1 MLIKIQLLINM
12 KKYIFR
18 VITTVAVLISYGAL
32 SQSEYYV
39 SESLGSDSNAGTESA
54 PFQSINKGISMLNP
68 GDTVYVMEGV
78 YTNNNFGTVDPSTNT
93 NMSNPHVV
101 TVNKSG
107 TEDAYITL
115 RNYPGHTPKIK
126 FDGRGGIIISNNMNY
141 IIIEGFE
148 VEGPSQDID
157 YSMAIADREYKILC
171 AEDGDSSTNYNNA
184 YFGGKG
190 IWGGYGAHKHVIIR
204 NNIVHDTP
212 GSAIRFNDSDY
223 ITIEDNIVYNS
234 NWWTSS
240 ASSAIVFAETI
251 SEDGDNGSN
260 IKMIIRGNLVYNNW
274 NRIPFYV
281 TQLPDNSGNT
291 NPNYGT
297 ASYNN
302 ILDGQGIYV
311 TRSDPGY
318 NGTFLFENNICVNN
332 GKNGINFDHSQSAS
346 AIYQNN
352 TLYYNGVHEIIQ
364 DLSVEEGNP
373 AHRGQKV
380 GGIKANN
387 VKNATV
393 VNNIIMTRD
402 NQFSALQLNNVSGT
416 RVAVNNLLV
425 NGNYAWPANE
435 ENNLINLDPMFTMA
449 PNEVLGEID
458 IVTTDFTLLEGSPA
472 IDAGNP
478 SYGPEDDYD
487 DNPRPISTTGISS
500 TTFEDSTGGWS
511 SFGATIEISEDTA
524 LTGEKSLLTKDR
536 TANWHSPRLV
546 LSGMMTVG
554 ETYTFNVWV
563 KLAEGETGNSQITI
577 KNTDTNQ
584 YVNVTDQVQVSD
596 QEWTLV
602 SGDFTYEQENNMFVY
617 VKGPSVV
624 NGVGAEYYI
633 DDFSLVLQGSPPV
646 DFNSLGDIID
656 IGAYEYID
664 ASIDNTPPVITLNG
678 DNPMTIECGSEFT
691 DPGALATDD
700 IDGNISVN
708 SSNDVNVTEVGTY
721 EVIYT
726 ATDSSGN
733 TSSETRTVFV
743 QGVLSEIVFGYDSVV
758 VADWAE
764 YNYFLTTDEHVMGR
778 IHLGGD
784 NYNIE
789 NGFLYPMAIDNCGGT
804 NYEIIVTGDDI
815 DFDTIGYYT
824 QTYTATDSF
833 GNSVSATLTFQ
844 VIDPLSISESN
855 IQNITLFPNP
865 SSENIFIKNL
875 KGDELITMYDLLGR
889 VVEIP
894 FQNTENNS
902 EIVADISSLKRGLYL
917 VVISDV
923 SNNSKRT
930 ISVIKN

>member
-1 MLIKIQLLINM
+1 M

-18 VITTVAVLISYGAL
+18 AITIIAVLISYGVF

-115 RNYPGHTPKIK
+115 RNYPCHTPKIK

-190 IWGGYGAHKHVIIR
+190 IWGGYGAHKHIIIR

-352 TLYYNGVHEIIQ
+352 TLYFNGVHEIIQ

-402 NQFSALQLNNVSGT
+402 NQFSTLQLNNVSGS

-425 NGNYAWPANE
+425 NGSYAWPANE
-435 ENNLINLDPMFTMA
+435 QNNLINLDPMFTMA
-449 PNEVLGEID
+449 PDEVLGEID
-458 IVTTDFTLLEGSPA
+458 IATTDFTLLEGSPA
-472 IDAGNP
+472 IDSGNP

-563 KLAEGETGNSQITI
+563 KLAEGESGNSQITI

-602 SGDFTYEQENNMFVY
+602 SGDFTYEQQNNMFVY

-633 DDFSLVLQGSPPV
+633 DDFSLVVQGSPPV
-646 DFNSLGDIID
+646 DFNSSGDIID
-656 IGAYEYID
+656 IGAYEYTEETIETT
-664 ASIDNTPPVITLNG
+664 SPVITLNG
-678 DNPMTIECGSEFT
+678 DNPMTIECGSGFT
-691 DPGALATDD
+691 DPGASATDD
-700 IDGNISVN
+700 IDCDVAVETYFPQEFFDALEYNIG
-708 SSNDVNVTEVGTY
+708 GTY
-721 EVIYT
+721 QLLYT

-733 TSSETRTVFV
+733 SSSIIRIVNIEEDTIPPSLDFAQGSSSTYEYELGWTFDIENIEPPIVTDNCDGDNLSYNVSHNVDTSS
-743 QGVLSEIVFGYDSVV
+743 
-758 VADWAE
+758 
-764 YNYFLTTDEHVMGR
+764 
-778 IHLGGD
+778 
-784 NYNIE
+784 
-789 NGFLYPMAIDNCGGT
+789 PGT
-804 NYEIIVTGDDI
+804 Y
-815 DFDTIGYYT
+815 TIT
-824 QTYTATDSF
+824 FTATDAA
-833 GNSVSATLTFQ
+833 GNTASSSVSLI
-844 VIDPLSISESN
+844 VIDPLSISEIN
-855 IQNITLFPNP
+855 IENISLFPNP
-865 SSENIFIKNL
+865 SSENIYIKNL
-875 KGDELITMYDLLGR
+875 KGDVLITMYDLLGR

-894 FQNTENNS
+894 FQNAENNS
-902 EIVADISSLKRGLYL
+902 EMVADISSLKRGLYL

>member
-12 KKYIFR
+12 RKYIFR
-18 VITTVAVLISYGAL
+18 VITTVAILISYGAF

-39 SESLGSDSNAGTESA
+39 SGPLGSDSNAGTESA

-251 SEDGDNGSN
+251 SEEGDNGSN

-402 NQFSALQLNNVSGT
+402 NQFSTLQLNNVSGT

-435 ENNLINLDPMFTMA
+435 ENNLINLDPMFTMV
-449 PNEVLGEID
+449 PDEVLGAINIE
-458 IVTTDFTLLEGSPA
+458 TTDFTLLEGSPA

-487 DNPRPISTTGISS
+487 DNPRPVSTTGISS

-596 QEWTLV
+596 QEWTMV

-633 DDFSLVLQGSPPV
+633 DDFSLVVQGSPPV
-646 DFNSLGDIID
+646 DFNSLGNIID
-656 IGAYEYID
+656 IGAYEYTDETID
-664 ASIDNTPPVITLNG
+664 TTSPVITLNG
-678 DNPMTIECGSEFT
+678 DNPMTIECGSGFT
-691 DPGALATDD
+691 DPGASAIDD

-708 SSNDVNVTEVGTY
+708 SSNGVSATEVGTY

-733 TSSETRTVFV
+733 TSSETRTVVV
-743 QGVLSEIVFGYDSVV
+743 QGVLSEIVFGHDSVV

-764 YNYFLTTDEHVMGR
+764 YNYFLTTEEHMMGR

-789 NGFLYPMAIDNCGGT
+789 NGFLNPMAIDNCGGT
-804 NYEIIVTGDDI
+804 NYEIVVTGDDI
-815 DFDTIGYYT
+815 DFDSIGYYT
-824 QTYTATDSF
+824 QTYTATDLF
-833 GNSVSATLTFQ
+833 GNSVSATLTFE

-855 IQNITLFPNP
+855 IENVSLFPNP
-865 SSENIFIKNL
+865 SSKNIYIKNL
-875 KGDELITMYDLLGR
+875 KGDEQITMYDLLGR

-894 FQNTENNS
+894 FQNTESNS
-902 EIVADISSLKRGLYL
+902 EMVADISSLKRGIYL

-923 SNNSKRT
+923 SNNSNRT
-930 ISVIKN
+930 ISIIKN

>member
-1 MLIKIQLLINM
+1 M
-12 KKYIFR
+12 KKHIFR
-18 VITTVAVLISYGAL
+18 AITIIAVLISYGVF

-115 RNYPGHTPKIK
+115 RNYPCHTPKIK

-352 TLYYNGVHEIIQ
+352 TLYFNGVHEIIQ

-449 PNEVLGEID
+449 PDEVLGAINIE
-458 IVTTDFTLLEGSPA
+458 TTDFTLLEGSPA

-563 KLAEGETGNSQITI
+563 KLAEGESGNSQITI

-646 DFNSLGDIID
+646 DFNSSGDIID
-656 IGAYEYID
+656 IGAYEYTEETIETT
-664 ASIDNTPPVITLNG
+664 SPVITLNG
-678 DNPMTIECGSEFT
+678 DNPMTIECGSGFT
-691 DPGALATDD
+691 DPGASATDD
-700 IDGNISVN
+700 IDCDVAVETYFPQEFFDALEYNIG
-708 SSNDVNVTEVGTY
+708 GTY
-721 EVIYT
+721 QLLYT

-733 TSSETRTVFV
+733 SSSIIRIVNIEEDTIPPSLDFAQGSSSTYEYELGWTFDIENIEPPIVTDNCDGDNLSYNVSHNVDTSS
-743 QGVLSEIVFGYDSVV
+743 
-758 VADWAE
+758 
-764 YNYFLTTDEHVMGR
+764 
-778 IHLGGD
+778 
-784 NYNIE
+784 
-789 NGFLYPMAIDNCGGT
+789 PGT
-804 NYEIIVTGDDI
+804 Y
-815 DFDTIGYYT
+815 TIT
-824 QTYTATDSF
+824 FTATDAA
-833 GNSVSATLTFQ
+833 GNTASSSVSLI
-844 VIDPLSISESN
+844 VIDPLSVSESN
-855 IQNITLFPNP
+855 IENITLFPNP
-865 SSENIFIKNL
+865 SSENIYIKNL

-894 FQNTENNS
+894 FQNAENNS
-902 EIVADISSLKRGLYL
+902 EMVVDISSLKRGLYL
-917 VVISDV
+917 VEISDV

>member
-1 MLIKIQLLINM
+1 M

-18 VITTVAVLISYGAL
+18 AITIIAVLISYGVF

-352 TLYYNGVHEIIQ
+352 TLYFNGVHEIIQ

-449 PNEVLGEID
+449 PDEVLGAID
-458 IVTTDFTLLEGSPA
+458 IETTDFTLLEGSPA

-563 KLAEGETGNSQITI
+563 KLAEGESGNSQITI

-646 DFNSLGDIID
+646 DFNSSGDIID
-656 IGAYEYID
+656 IGAYEYTEETIETT
-664 ASIDNTPPVITLNG
+664 SPVITLNG
-678 DNPMTIECGSEFT
+678 DNPMTIECGSGFT
-691 DPGALATDD
+691 DPGASATDD
-700 IDGNISVN
+700 IDCDVAVETYFPQEFFDALEYNIG
-708 SSNDVNVTEVGTY
+708 GTY
-721 EVIYT
+721 QLLYT

-733 TSSETRTVFV
+733 SSSIIRIVNIEEDTIPPSLDFAQGSSSTYEYELGWTFDIENIEPPIVTDNCDGDNLSYNVSHNVDTSS
-743 QGVLSEIVFGYDSVV
+743 
-758 VADWAE
+758 
-764 YNYFLTTDEHVMGR
+764 
-778 IHLGGD
+778 
-784 NYNIE
+784 
-789 NGFLYPMAIDNCGGT
+789 PGT
-804 NYEIIVTGDDI
+804 Y
-815 DFDTIGYYT
+815 TIT
-824 QTYTATDSF
+824 FTATDAA
-833 GNSVSATLTFQ
+833 GNTASSSVSLI
-844 VIDPLSISESN
+844 VIDPLSVSESN
-855 IQNITLFPNP
+855 IENITLFPNP
-865 SSENIFIKNL
+865 SSENIYIKNL

-894 FQNTENNS
+894 FQNAENNS
-902 EIVADISSLKRGLYL
+902 EMVVDISSLKRGLYL
-917 VVISDV
+917 VEISDV

>member
-1 MLIKIQLLINM
+1 M
-12 KKYIFR
+12 
-18 VITTVAVLISYGAL
+18 VAILISYGAF

-101 TVNKSG
+101 TLNKSG

-435 ENNLINLDPMFTMA
+435 ENNLINLDPMFTMV

-646 DFNSLGDIID
+646 DFNSSGDIID

-664 ASIDNTPPVITLNG
+664 ETIDNTPPVITLNG

-865 SSENIFIKNL
+865 SSKNIFIKNL
-875 KGDELITMYDLLGR
+875 NGDELITMYDLLGR

-894 FQNTENNS
+894 FQNAENNS

-917 VVISDV
+917 FVISDI

>member
-1 MLIKIQLLINM
+1 MR
-12 KKYIFR
+12 KYIFR
-18 VITTVAVLISYGAL
+18 VITTVAILISYGAF

-39 SESLGSDSNAGTESA
+39 SGPLGSDSNAGTESA

-251 SEDGDNGSN
+251 SEEGDNGSN

-402 NQFSALQLNNVSGT
+402 NQFSTLQLNNVSGT

-435 ENNLINLDPMFTMA
+435 ENNLINLDPMFTMV
-449 PNEVLGEID
+449 PDEVLGAINIE
-458 IVTTDFTLLEGSPA
+458 TTDFTLLEGSPA

-487 DNPRPISTTGISS
+487 DNPRPVSTTGISS

-596 QEWTLV
+596 QEWTMV

-633 DDFSLVLQGSPPV
+633 DDFSLVVQGSPPV
-646 DFNSLGDIID
+646 DFNSLGNIID
-656 IGAYEYID
+656 IGAYEYTDETID
-664 ASIDNTPPVITLNG
+664 TTSPVITLNG
-678 DNPMTIECGSEFT
+678 DNPMTIECGSGFT
-691 DPGALATDD
+691 DPGASAIDD

-708 SSNDVNVTEVGTY
+708 SSNGVSATEVGTY

-733 TSSETRTVFV
+733 TSSETRTVVV
-743 QGVLSEIVFGYDSVV
+743 QGVLSEIVFGHDSVV

-764 YNYFLTTDEHVMGR
+764 YNYFLTTEEHMMGR

-789 NGFLYPMAIDNCGGT
+789 NGFLNPMAIDNCGGT
-804 NYEIIVTGDDI
+804 NYEIVVTGDDI
-815 DFDTIGYYT
+815 DFDSIGYYT
-824 QTYTATDSF
+824 QTYTATDLF
-833 GNSVSATLTFQ
+833 GNSVSATLTFE

-855 IQNITLFPNP
+855 IENVSLFPNP
-865 SSENIFIKNL
+865 SSKNIYIKNL
-875 KGDELITMYDLLGR
+875 KGDEQITMYDLLGR

-894 FQNTENNS
+894 FQNTESNS
-902 EIVADISSLKRGLYL
+902 EMVADISSLKRGIYL

-923 SNNSKRT
+923 SNNSNRT
-930 ISVIKN
+930 ISIIKN

>member
-1 MLIKIQLLINM
+1 MIKIQLLINM

-18 VITTVAVLISYGAL
+18 VITTVAVLISYGAF

-148 VEGPSQDID
+148 VEGPSQNID

-402 NQFSALQLNNVSGT
+402 NQFSTLQLNNVSGT

-449 PNEVLGEID
+449 PTEVLGEID

-546 LSGMMTVG
+546 LSGIMTVG

-646 DFNSLGDIID
+646 DFNSSGDIID
-656 IGAYEYID
+656 IGAYEYTD
-664 ASIDNTPPVITLNG
+664 ASIDTTPPVITLNG
-678 DNPMTIECGSEFT
+678 DNPMTIECGIGFT

-764 YNYFLTTDEHVMGR
+764 YNYFLTTEEHVMGR

-789 NGFLYPMAIDNCGGT
+789 NGFLNPIAIDNCGGT
-804 NYEIIVTGDDI
+804 NYEIVVTGDDI

-855 IQNITLFPNP
+855 IENVTLFPNP
-865 SSENIFIKNL
+865 SSKNIFIKNL
-875 KGDELITMYDLLGR
+875 NGDELITMYDLLGR

-894 FQNTENNS
+894 FQNAESNS

-923 SNNSKRT
+923 RNNSKRT

>member
-1 MLIKIQLLINM
+1 M
-12 KKYIFR
+12 
-18 VITTVAVLISYGAL
+18 
-32 SQSEYYV
+32 
-39 SESLGSDSNAGTESA
+39 
-54 PFQSINKGISMLNP
+54 
-68 GDTVYVMEGV
+68 
-78 YTNNNFGTVDPSTNT
+78 
-93 NMSNPHVV
+93 
-101 TVNKSG
+101 
-107 TEDAYITL
+107 
-115 RNYPGHTPKIK
+115 
-126 FDGRGGIIISNNMNY
+126 
-141 IIIEGFE
+141 
-148 VEGPSQDID
+148 
-157 YSMAIADREYKILC
+157 
-171 AEDGDSSTNYNNA
+171 
-184 YFGGKG
+184 
-190 IWGGYGAHKHVIIR
+190 
-204 NNIVHDTP
+204 
-212 GSAIRFNDSDY
+212 
-223 ITIEDNIVYNS
+223 
-234 NWWTSS
+234 
-240 ASSAIVFAETI
+240 
-251 SEDGDNGSN
+251 
-260 IKMIIRGNLVYNNW
+260 
-274 NRIPFYV
+274 
-281 TQLPDNSGNT
+281 
-291 NPNYGT
+291 
-297 ASYNN
+297 
-302 ILDGQGIYV
+302 DGQGIYV

-346 AIYQNN
+346 GIYQNN
-352 TLYYNGVHEIIQ
+352 TLYFNGVHEIIQ

-402 NQFSALQLNNVSGT
+402 NQFSTLQLNNVSGS

-435 ENNLINLDPMFTMA
+435 ENNLINLDPMFTMT

-458 IVTTDFTLLEGSPA
+458 IATTDFTLLEGSPA

-563 KLAEGETGNSQITI
+563 KLADGESGNSQITI
-577 KNTDTNQ
+577 KNTDTNE
-584 YVNVTDQVQVSD
+584 YINVTDQVQVSD

-646 DFNSLGDIID
+646 DFNSSGDIID
-656 IGAYEYID
+656 IGAYEYTEETID
-664 ASIDNTPPVITLNG
+664 TTPPVITLDG
-678 DNPMTIECGSEFT
+678 DNPMTIECVADVFT
-691 DPGALATDD
+691 FADPGASATDD
-700 IDGNISVN
+700 IDCDVAVETYLPNEFIEAIQYNIA
-708 SSNDVNVTEVGTY
+708 GTY
-721 EVIYT
+721 QIIYT

-733 TSSETRTVFV
+733 SSSTTRIVNIEEDTTPPSLDFAQGPSYTYEYELGWTFDIGNIEPPTVTDNCDGDNLSYNVSHNVDTSS
-743 QGVLSEIVFGYDSVV
+743 
-758 VADWAE
+758 
-764 YNYFLTTDEHVMGR
+764 
-778 IHLGGD
+778 
-784 NYNIE
+784 
-789 NGFLYPMAIDNCGGT
+789 PGT
-804 NYEIIVTGDDI
+804 Y
-815 DFDTIGYYT
+815 TIT
-824 QTYTATDSF
+824 FTATDSS
-833 GNSVSATLTFQ
+833 GNTASRSFSLI
-844 VIDPLSISESN
+844 VIDPLSVSESN
-855 IQNITLFPNP
+855 IENVTLFPNP

-875 KGDELITMYDLLGR
+875 KGDEQITMYDLLGR

-894 FQNTENNS
+894 FQNAENNS

-930 ISVIKN
+930 ISVIRN

>member
-18 VITTVAVLISYGAL
+18 AITIIAVLISYGVF

-115 RNYPGHTPKIK
+115 RNYPCHTPKIK

-352 TLYYNGVHEIIQ
+352 TLYFNGVHEIIQ

-449 PNEVLGEID
+449 PDEVLGAINIE
-458 IVTTDFTLLEGSPA
+458 TTDFTLLEGSPA

-563 KLAEGETGNSQITI
+563 KLAEGESGNSQITI

-646 DFNSLGDIID
+646 DFNSSGDIID
-656 IGAYEYID
+656 IGAYEYTEETIETT
-664 ASIDNTPPVITLNG
+664 SPVITLNG
-678 DNPMTIECGSEFT
+678 DNPMTIECGSGFT
-691 DPGALATDD
+691 DPGASATDD
-700 IDGNISVN
+700 IDCDVAVETYFPQEFLDALEYNIG
-708 SSNDVNVTEVGTY
+708 GTY
-721 EVIYT
+721 QLLYT

-733 TSSETRTVFV
+733 SSSIIRIVNIEEDTIPPSLDFAQGSSSTYEYELGWTFDIENIEPPIVTDNCDGDNLSYNVSHNVDTSS
-743 QGVLSEIVFGYDSVV
+743 
-758 VADWAE
+758 
-764 YNYFLTTDEHVMGR
+764 
-778 IHLGGD
+778 
-784 NYNIE
+784 
-789 NGFLYPMAIDNCGGT
+789 PGT
-804 NYEIIVTGDDI
+804 Y
-815 DFDTIGYYT
+815 TIT
-824 QTYTATDSF
+824 FTATDAA
-833 GNSVSATLTFQ
+833 GNTASSSVSLI
-844 VIDPLSISESN
+844 VIDPLSVSESN
-855 IQNITLFPNP
+855 IENITLFPNP
-865 SSENIFIKNL
+865 SSENIYIKNL

-894 FQNTENNS
+894 FQNAENNS
-902 EIVADISSLKRGLYL
+902 EMVVDISSLKRGLYL
-917 VVISDV
+917 VEISDV

>member
-1 MLIKIQLLINM
+1 M
-12 KKYIFR
+12 
-18 VITTVAVLISYGAL
+18 VAILISYGAF

-93 NMSNPHVV
+93 NMSNPHVA

-148 VEGPSQDID
+148 VEGPSQNID

-435 ENNLINLDPMFTMA
+435 ENNLINLDPMFTMV

-646 DFNSLGDIID
+646 DFNSSGDIID

-664 ASIDNTPPVITLNG
+664 ETIDNTPPVITLNG

-865 SSENIFIKNL
+865 SSKNIFIKNL
-875 KGDELITMYDLLGR
+875 NGDELITMYDLLGR

-894 FQNTENNS
+894 FQNAENNS

-917 VVISDV
+917 FVISDI

>member
-1 MLIKIQLLINM
+1 M
-12 KKYIFR
+12 KKHIFR
-18 VITTVAVLISYGAL
+18 VITTVAVLISYGAF

-39 SESLGSDSNAGTESA
+39 SESLGSDSNGGSESA

-68 GDTVYVMEGV
+68 GDTLYVMEGV

-93 NMSNPHVV
+93 NMSNPHVA

-148 VEGPSQDID
+148 VEGPSQDIE
-157 YSMAIADREYKILC
+157 YPAAIADREYKILC

-251 SEDGDNGSN
+251 SEEGDNGSN

-352 TLYYNGVHEIIQ
+352 TLYFNGVHEIIQ

-449 PNEVLGEID
+449 PDEVLDEID
-458 IVTTDFTLLEGSPA
+458 IATTDFTLLEGSPA

-487 DNPRPISTTGISS
+487 DNPRPISTTGVSS

-524 LTGEKSLLTKDR
+524 LTGEKSLLAKDR

-577 KNTDTNQ
+577 KNTDTND
-584 YVNVTDQVQVSD
+584 YINVTDQVQVSD

-624 NGVGAEYYI
+624 NGIGAEYYI
-633 DDFSLVLQGSPPV
+633 DDFSLVVQGSPPV
-646 DFNSLGDIID
+646 DFNSSGNIID
-656 IGAYEYID
+656 IGAYEYTEETID
-664 ASIDNTPPVITLNG
+664 TTSPVITLDG
-678 DNPMTIECGSEFT
+678 DNPMTIECVADVFT
-691 DPGALATDD
+691 FADPGASATDD
-700 IDGNISVN
+700 IDGDVAVETYLPNEFIEAIQFNIA
-708 SSNDVNVTEVGTY
+708 GTY
-721 EVIYT
+721 QVIYT

-733 TSSETRTVFV
+733 SSSTTRIVNIEEDTIPPSLDFAQGSSSTYEYELGWTFDIGNIEPPIVTDNCDGDYLSYNVSHNVDTSS
-743 QGVLSEIVFGYDSVV
+743 
-758 VADWAE
+758 
-764 YNYFLTTDEHVMGR
+764 
-778 IHLGGD
+778 
-784 NYNIE
+784 
-789 NGFLYPMAIDNCGGT
+789 PGT
-804 NYEIIVTGDDI
+804 Y
-815 DFDTIGYYT
+815 TIT
-824 QTYTATDSF
+824 FTATDSS
-833 GNSVSATLTFQ
+833 GNTASSSVSLI
-844 VIDPLSISESN
+844 VIDPLSVSESN
-855 IQNITLFPNP
+855 IENVSLFPNP

-875 KGDELITMYDLLGR
+875 KGDELIIMYDLLGR

-894 FQNTENNS
+894 FQNTESNR

-917 VVISDV
+917 VVISDI

-930 ISVIKN
+930 IPIIKD

>member
-1 MLIKIQLLINM
+1 M

-18 VITTVAVLISYGAL
+18 AITIIAVLISYGVF

-115 RNYPGHTPKIK
+115 RNYPCHTPKIK

-352 TLYYNGVHEIIQ
+352 TLYFNGVHEIIQ

-449 PNEVLGEID
+449 PDEVLGAINIE
-458 IVTTDFTLLEGSPA
+458 TTDFTLLEGSPA

-563 KLAEGETGNSQITI
+563 KLAEGESGNSQITI

-646 DFNSLGDIID
+646 DFNSSGDIID
-656 IGAYEYID
+656 IGAYEYTEETIETT
-664 ASIDNTPPVITLNG
+664 SPVITLNG
-678 DNPMTIECGSEFT
+678 DNPMTIECGSGFT
-691 DPGALATDD
+691 DPGASATDD
-700 IDGNISVN
+700 IDCDVAVETYFPQEFFDALEYNIG
-708 SSNDVNVTEVGTY
+708 GTY
-721 EVIYT
+721 QLLYT

-733 TSSETRTVFV
+733 SSSIIRIVNIEEDTIPPSLDFAQGSSSTYEYELGWTFDIENIEPPIVTDNCDGDNLSYNVSHNVDTSS
-743 QGVLSEIVFGYDSVV
+743 
-758 VADWAE
+758 
-764 YNYFLTTDEHVMGR
+764 
-778 IHLGGD
+778 
-784 NYNIE
+784 
-789 NGFLYPMAIDNCGGT
+789 PGT
-804 NYEIIVTGDDI
+804 Y
-815 DFDTIGYYT
+815 TIT
-824 QTYTATDSF
+824 FTATDAA
-833 GNSVSATLTFQ
+833 GNTASSSVSLI
-844 VIDPLSISESN
+844 VIDPLSVSESN
-855 IQNITLFPNP
+855 IENITLFPNP
-865 SSENIFIKNL
+865 SSENIYIKNL

-894 FQNTENNS
+894 FQNAENNS
-902 EIVADISSLKRGLYL
+902 EMVVDISSLKRGLYL
-917 VVISDV
+917 VEISDV

>member
-1 MLIKIQLLINM
+1 M

-157 YSMAIADREYKILC
+157 YPMAIADREYKILC

-260 IKMIIRGNLVYNNW
+260 TKMIIRGNLVYNNW

-435 ENNLINLDPMFTMA
+435 ENNLINLDPMFTMV

-844 VIDPLSISESN
+844 VIDTLSISESN

-894 FQNTENNS
+894 FQTAENNS

-917 VVISDV
+917 VVISDI

>member
-1 MLIKIQLLINM
+1 M
-12 KKYIFR
+12 KKHIFR
-18 VITTVAVLISYGAL
+18 VITTVAVLISYGAF

-39 SESLGSDSNAGTESA
+39 SESLGSDSNGGSESA

-68 GDTVYVMEGV
+68 GDTLYVMEGV

-115 RNYPGHTPKIK
+115 RNYQCHTPKIK

-171 AEDGDSSTNYNNA
+171 AEDDDSSTNYNNA

-352 TLYYNGVHEIIQ
+352 TLYFNGVHEIIQ
-364 DLSVEEGNP
+364 DNSVEEGNP

-449 PNEVLGEID
+449 PDEVLDEID
-458 IVTTDFTLLEGSPA
+458 IATTDFTLLEGSPA

-487 DNPRPISTTGISS
+487 DNPRPISTTGVSS

-524 LTGEKSLLTKDR
+524 LTGEKSLLAKDR

-577 KNTDTNQ
+577 KNTDTND
-584 YVNVTDQVQVSD
+584 YINVTDQVQVSD

-624 NGVGAEYYI
+624 NGIGAEYYI
-633 DDFSLVLQGSPPV
+633 DDFSLVVQGSPPV
-646 DFNSLGDIID
+646 DFNSSGNIID
-656 IGAYEYID
+656 IGAYEYTEETID
-664 ASIDNTPPVITLNG
+664 TTSPVITLDG
-678 DNPMTIECGSEFT
+678 DNPMTIECVADVFT
-691 DPGALATDD
+691 FADPGASATDD
-700 IDGNISVN
+700 IDGDVAVETYLPNEFIEAIQFNIA
-708 SSNDVNVTEVGTY
+708 GTY
-721 EVIYT
+721 QVIYT

-733 TSSETRTVFV
+733 SSSTTRIVNIEEDTIPPSLDFAQGSSSTYEYELGWTFDIGNIEPPIVTDNCDGDYLSYNVSHNVDTSS
-743 QGVLSEIVFGYDSVV
+743 
-758 VADWAE
+758 
-764 YNYFLTTDEHVMGR
+764 
-778 IHLGGD
+778 
-784 NYNIE
+784 
-789 NGFLYPMAIDNCGGT
+789 PGT
-804 NYEIIVTGDDI
+804 Y
-815 DFDTIGYYT
+815 TIT
-824 QTYTATDSF
+824 FTATDSS
-833 GNSVSATLTFQ
+833 GNTASSSVSLI
-844 VIDPLSISESN
+844 VIDPLSVSESN
-855 IQNITLFPNP
+855 IENVSLFPNP

-875 KGDELITMYDLLGR
+875 KGDELIIMYDLLGR

-894 FQNTENNS
+894 FQNTESNR

-917 VVISDV
+917 VVISDI

-930 ISVIKN
+930 IPIIKD